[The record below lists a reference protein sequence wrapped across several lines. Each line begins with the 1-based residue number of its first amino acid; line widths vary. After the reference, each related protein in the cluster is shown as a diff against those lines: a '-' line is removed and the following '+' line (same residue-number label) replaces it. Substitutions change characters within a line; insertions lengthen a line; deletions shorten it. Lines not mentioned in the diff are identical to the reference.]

1 MFCVTRVCVSM
12 YIYITS
18 SLAVVVFCDDFLLLG
33 EIHQEGRRARSLSL
47 LSLKGC
53 CFFDALLSKDEKERR
68 KEKKRPKRGEKER
81 LVLTGS
87 RLLKKYNI

>member
-53 CFFDALLSKDEKERR
+53 CFFDAKIVKRRKRETKGKKETKERR
-68 KEKKRPKRGEKER
+68 KGETRFDRVTVAEK
-81 LVLTGS
+81 V
-87 RLLKKYNI
+87 